1 MNKHIKDALLMAAI
15 CMGQTDK
22 IYHTNSSIRYN
33 DNINARANI
42 KSCEKELREFIIH
55 GKSIMAYSRK
65 DALKR
70 YNHSFKK

>member
-1 MNKHIKDALLMAAI
+1 MNKYIKDALLLGAI
-15 CMGQTDK
+15 CMGQMDE
-22 IYHTNSSIRYN
+22 IYNTKKSIRYN

-70 YNHSFKK
+70 YNHSLKK